1 MSATEVA
8 QILSELVVDPD
19 AVPPA
24 AAADLHE
31 LLSASLAARP
41 AAATRFDRLSL
52 VVELIVASDGLIPT
66 TAEYE
71 RARRER
77 NSDAPAAST
86 LLSAYGHW
94 LRVINAAS
102 RVLSARPVT
111 QLRATHKTNKPAY
124 TPRESA
130 AAIARFHR
138 RFGAWPSEWEYE
150 QWAQL
155 SRDDA
160 RRCGAPDPRLPGGP
174 AIRRCFGTFDRALAA
189 ARALFTDQ

>member
-8 QILSELVVDPD
+8 QVLSELVADPD

-24 AAADLHE
+24 VAVDLHQ

-41 AAATRFDRLSL
+41 AAATRFDRLGL
-52 VVELIVASDGLIPT
+52 LVELIVAGDGLVPT

-77 NSDAPAAST
+77 SSDGPAAST
-86 LLSAYGHW
+86 LISAYGHW

-102 RVLSARPVT
+102 RVLATRPVK
-111 QLRATHKTNKPAY
+111 QLRATHRTNKPAY
-124 TPRESA
+124 TPRECA

-174 AIRRCFGTFDRALAA
+174 AIRRCFGTFDRALRA
-189 ARALFTDQ
+189 ARSTYER

>member
-1 MSATEVA
+1 MSATETA
-8 QILSELVVDPD
+8 QVLSELVADAD
-19 AVPPA
+19 AVPTTV
-24 AAADLHE
+24 AADLHE
-31 LLSASLAARP
+31 LLSASLAERP

-52 VVELIVASDGLIPT
+52 LVELIVARDGLIPT

-71 RARRER
+71 RARQER
-77 NSDAPAAST
+77 GSDAPAAST
-86 LLSAYGHW
+86 LISAYGHW

-102 RVLSARPVT
+102 RVLSTRPMK

-124 TPRESA
+124 TPRECA

-138 RFGAWPSEWEYE
+138 RFDAWPSEWEYE

-155 SRDDA
+155 SRADA

-174 AIRRCFGTFDRALAA
+174 AIRRCYGTFDRALRA
-189 ARALFTDQ
+189 ARTTYER